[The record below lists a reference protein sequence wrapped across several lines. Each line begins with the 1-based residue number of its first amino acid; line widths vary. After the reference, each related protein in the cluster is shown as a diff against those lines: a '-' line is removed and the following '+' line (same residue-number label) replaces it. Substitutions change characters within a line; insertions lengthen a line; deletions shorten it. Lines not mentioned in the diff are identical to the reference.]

1 MDRSAGSAPW
11 CDRRKPRPAFNLFRL
26 SRRHAIDS
34 SPQSAAKSHFRP
46 VAAAKPFSGI
56 LGVRCAARRDRRV
69 DVFRHAPLNK
79 HARSTDGV
87 IDRKRRK
94 SDNHHYFLAQ
104 SQRLSSLSVG
114 QDRRGYKRER
124 YRRLRFGWQP
134 RHALRNHRQRFSEQI
149 TPRLQIPKLS
159 AGNAAG
165 ATARRRRKPKPAWP
179 SMRQSRR
186 RHRRML
192 ARQNH
197 SGRSKNLPVG
207 GVCLC
212 ERG

>member
-1 MDRSAGSAPW
+1 MRSTPVRKARQNHTSDRWPRRSLLAVFSSSAVLLAAIGAWTFFAP
-11 CDRRKPRPAFNLFRL
+11 PRY
-26 SRRHAIDS
+26 
-34 SPQSAAKSHFRP
+34 
-46 VAAAKPFSGI
+46 
-56 LGVRCAARRDRRV
+56 
-69 DVFRHAPLNK
+69 
-79 HARSTDGV
+79 ARSTDRV

-165 ATARRRRKPKPAWP
+165 ATARRRRKPKPASP